1 MLEGASLETLANRM
15 GVSADAAAVALYR
28 AVRDYTHDLPEA
40 RPTGPGPTPPRWPL
54 TAADERTEAVA
65 LVAFLE
71 GRARAAPPRMVAAV
85 AALREHGKE
94 ISSLAEARRA
104 QRAHREAWLR
114 GAAAVALVALAL
126 WMSR

>member
-1 MLEGASLETLANRM
+1 M

-65 LVAFLE
+65 LVAFLA
-71 GRARAAPPRMVAAV
+71 GRAGAAQPRAA
-85 AALREHGKE
+85 AALTALRAHAKE
-94 ISSLAEARRA
+94 ILSLAEARRA
-104 QRAHREAWLR
+104 QRSAREGWLR